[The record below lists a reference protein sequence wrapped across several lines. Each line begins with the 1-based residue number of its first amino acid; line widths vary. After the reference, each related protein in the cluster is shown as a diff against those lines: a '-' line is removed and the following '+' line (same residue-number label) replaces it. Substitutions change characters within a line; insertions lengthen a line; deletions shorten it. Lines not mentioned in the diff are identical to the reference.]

1 MSFLDRDD
9 KQMMVHNYRQV
20 AEILA
25 LFRTSLLAAGI
36 PRWVAA
42 VLVVRQYDMMVNQMK
57 MPSVIFIPPPFD
69 MEEEE

>member
-1 MSFLDRDD
+1 
-9 KQMMVHNYRQV
+9 V
-20 AEILA
+20 AQILA
-25 LFRTSLLAAGI
+25 RFRTSLLAAGI

-42 VLVVRQYDMMVNQMK
+42 VLVIRQYDMMVSQRA